1 MELNKK
7 IVDRIES
14 SIKKFIKVYDPYV
27 VDGFIGIVPY
37 ILWNKYHKRYTINIF
52 YIFDDQPTNEVI
64 NETLKHYYDL
74 IYMVKMSMP
83 FTKEL
88 SFDVFVKTKEQYKK
102 YVNELIPKIKSLIPE
117 QRMRINEE
125 KYTEEYFDKTEKMIN
140 RFISKYRPFSDDNFI
155 GYKAIIGKE
164 IYADFLTVKLTGV
177 FENPYSRDS
186 SDTANHNTIK
196 LIRLLRDTFPF
207 LKGASINGGSTST
220 NDTYLKHIKR
230 EKQWL
235 GRKIDESVSPYKQ
248 TIKNG
253 IKTRKFDQNI
263 DEHELKWHRDERDR
277 VVKIVEGNGWKF
289 QMDNELP
296 ITLKEGDRITIP
308 SEIYHRVIRGTG
320 DLIIKIK
327 EL

>member
-1 MELNKK
+1 M
-7 IVDRIES
+7 VDRIES

-27 VDGFIGIVPY
+27 VDGFIGIDPY
-37 ILWNKYHKRYTINIF
+37 ILWNKYHKRYGINIF

-88 SFDVFVKTKEQYKK
+88 SFDVFVKTKEQYEK

-140 RFISKYRPFSDDNFI
+140 RFMSKYRPFSDDNFI

-164 IYADFLTVKLTGV
+164 IYSDFLTVKLTGV
-177 FENPYSRDS
+177 FENPYSRNS

-207 LKGASINGGSTST
+207 LKGASITGGSTST
-220 NDTYLKHIKR
+220 NDSYIKNIKY
-230 EKQWL
+230 EKRWL
-235 GRKIDESVSPYKQ
+235 GRDVVESKTPYKQ
-248 TIKNG
+248 TIKDG
-253 IKTRKFDQNI
+253 IKTRKFNQNI

-308 SEIYHRVIRGTG
+308 SETYHRVIRGTG

>member
-1 MELNKK
+1 ME
-7 IVDRIES
+7 
-14 SIKKFIKVYDPYV
+14 
-27 VDGFIGIVPY
+27 
-37 ILWNKYHKRYTINIF
+37 
-52 YIFDDQPTNEVI
+52 
-64 NETLKHYYDL
+64 
-74 IYMVKMSMP
+74 
-83 FTKEL
+83 
-88 SFDVFVKTKEQYKK
+88 
-102 YVNELIPKIKSLIPE
+102 
-117 QRMRINEE
+117 
-125 KYTEEYFDKTEKMIN
+125 YTEEYLDKIEKTIN
-140 RFISKYRPFSDDNFI
+140 RYLSQYKPFTDDNFI

-164 IYADFLTVKLTGV
+164 TYSDNLTVKLTGI
-177 FENPYSRDS
+177 FKEPFSRES
-186 SDTANHNTIK
+186 SDTSHIHAKK
-196 LIRLLRDTFPF
+196 LIPLLRDTFPF
-207 LKGASINGGSTST
+207 LKGASIKGGSTST
-220 NDTYLKHIKR
+220 NDSYLNHIKF
-230 EKQWL
+230 EKRWL

-308 SEIYHRVIRGTG
+308 SETYHRVIRGTG

>member
-27 VDGFIGIVPY
+27 VDGLIGIYPY
-37 ILWNKYHKRYTINIF
+37 LLWNKYHKRYGINIF
-52 YIFDDQPTNEVI
+52 YIFDDQPTHKVVNES
-64 NETLKHYYDL
+64 LQHGYDL
-74 IYMVKMSMP
+74 IEMIKMTIP

-88 SFDVFVKTKEQYKK
+88 GYDVFVKTKEEYKK

-125 KYTEEYFDKTEKMIN
+125 KYSEEYLDKIEKTIN
-140 RFISKYRPFSDDNFI
+140 RYLSQYKPFTDDNFI
-155 GYKAIIGKE
+155 GYKSIIGKE
-164 IYADFLTVKLTGV
+164 TYSDNLTVKLTGI
-177 FENPYSRDS
+177 FKEPFSRES
-186 SDTANHNTIK
+186 SDTSHIHAKK
-196 LIRLLRDTFPF
+196 LIPLLRDTFPF
-207 LKGASINGGSTST
+207 LKGASITGGSTST
-220 NDTYLKHIKR
+220 NDSYLNHIKH
-230 EKQWL
+230 EKRWL

-277 VVKIVEGNGWKF
+277 VVEIVEGNGWKF

-308 SEIYHRVIRGTG
+308 SETYHRVIRGTG

>member
-1 MELNKK
+1 MELNKN

-27 VDGFIGIVPY
+27 VDGLIGIDPY
-37 ILWNKYHKRYTINIF
+37 LLWNKYHKRYGINIF
-52 YIFDDQPTNEVI
+52 YIFDDQPTHKVVNES
-64 NETLKHYYDL
+64 LQHGYDL
-74 IYMVKMSMP
+74 IDMIKMTIP

-88 SFDVFVKTKEQYKK
+88 GYDVFVKTKEEYKK
-102 YVNELIPKIKSLIPE
+102 YVNELIPRIKSLIPE

-164 IYADFLTVKLTGV
+164 IYGDFLKVKLTGV
-177 FENPYSRDS
+177 FENSYSRDS
-186 SDTANHNTIK
+186 SDTAIHNTIK
-196 LIRLLRDTFPF
+196 LIRLLKDTFPF
-207 LKGASINGGSTST
+207 LRGANINGGSTST
-220 NDTYLKHIKR
+220 NDSYIKNIKY
-230 EKQWL
+230 EKRWL

-248 TIKNG
+248 TIKDG
-253 IKTRKFDQNI
+253 IKTRKFDQSI
-263 DEHELKWHRDERDR
+263 DEHELKWHRDESDR
-277 VVKIVEGNGWKF
+277 VVKVVKSNGWKF

-308 SEIYHRVIRGTG
+308 SETYHRVIRGTG

>member
-7 IVDRIES
+7 MVDRLES

-125 KYTEEYFDKTEKMIN
+125 KYTEEYLDKTEKMIN

-164 IYADFLTVKLTGV
+164 IYGDFLKVKLTGV
-177 FENPYSRDS
+177 FENSYSRDS
-186 SDTANHNTIK
+186 SDTAIHNTIK
-196 LIRLLRDTFPF
+196 LIRLLKDTFPF
-207 LKGASINGGSTST
+207 LRGANINGGSTST
-220 NDTYLKHIKR
+220 NDSYLKHIKH
-230 EKQWL
+230 EKKWL

-308 SEIYHRVIRGTG
+308 SETYHRVIRGTG